1 VIAAGYPKEMDRF
14 LDANPGLRSR
24 FGATIN
30 FADYSADELTQ
41 ICLVMLKAQGYQ
53 PAPDLLAALPDAIAT
68 IDRGSGFAN
77 GRSVRQLVEHMIER
91 QSLRLAGPDVDMD
104 ALPDAALTLL
114 TAADLSDA

>member
-1 VIAAGYPKEMDRF
+1 MDRF

-24 FGATIN
+24 FGSTIT
-30 FADYSADELTQ
+30 FADYTDEELTR
-41 ICLVMLKAQGYQ
+41 ICLVMLKAQGYT
-53 PAPDLLAALPDAIAT
+53 PAPDLLAALPAAVAA
-68 IDRGSGFAN
+68 IDRSSGFAN

-114 TAADLSDA
+114 TAHDLSDA